1 MTEYKMKSHIKKMT
15 KYIYYN
21 KYTLDKLKKKIFS
34 WAQNQKPKYR
44 LLRQQKKENI
54 YISMVYDR

>member
-44 LLRQQKKENI
+44 LLR
-54 YISMVYDR
+54 